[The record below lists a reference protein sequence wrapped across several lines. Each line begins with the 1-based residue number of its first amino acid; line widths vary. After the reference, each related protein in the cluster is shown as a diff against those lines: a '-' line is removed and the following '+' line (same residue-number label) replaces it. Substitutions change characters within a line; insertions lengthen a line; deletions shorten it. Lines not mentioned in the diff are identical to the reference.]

1 MFYHLYQKVF
11 KETTKRMK
19 TLIIVSL
26 VSVSNK
32 YYSLFKCWRSQP
44 SALERSN
51 SDKSG
56 NTKILRTT
64 LFGVIMSDYYRSK
77 ISMTEKNIDTNT
89 SHHVVKVYCDAVH
102 GLSFHI
108 GTIGEGNS

>member
-1 MFYHLYQKVF
+1 
-11 KETTKRMK
+11 MK
-19 TLIIVSL
+19 TSNLVLL
-26 VSVSNK
+26 VSVSNN
-32 YYSLFKCWRSQP
+32 YHSLLTWFRSQP

-64 LFGVIMSDYYRSK
+64 LFGLIMSDYYRSK
-77 ISMTEKNIDTNT
+77 ISLTEKNIDTNT
-89 SHHVVKVYCDAVH
+89 SHQVVKVYCDAVH